1 MKLSTALVLA
11 CAAGAASAF
20 HPGMMSPSASSAR
33 TTGVWTRTMST
44 VEAAAEGDASPPSG
58 DDQAMGA
65 RQKLYGVS
73 VDMPNTYVR
82 CGRCSAAYA
91 LTPEDLGTK
100 GKGRRVECSV
110 CSHSWF
116 QARDRLFNLN
126 DGFELVDFPEND
138 LNRIAKNIEAGR
150 SPDFVGVAK
159 FYVGNL
165 SYEVTEEE
173 LHEAFS
179 EKGEVGDVSII
190 KDNETGRSRGF
201 AFVTM
206 FTEEDGK
213 KAMELDGAEVRGR
226 NISVRPPN
234 N

>member
-1 MKLSTALVLA
+1 MKLSSALLLSLGL
-11 CAAGAASAF
+11 GAASAF
-20 HPGMMSPSASSAR
+20 NAGGVPAPFARNSAVAPR
-33 TTGVWTRTMST
+33 AMST
-44 VEAAAEGDASPPSG
+44 VEETASSPSEINVAKG
-58 DDQAMGA
+58 E
-65 RQKLYGVS
+65 RQKLYGES
-73 VDMPNTYVR
+73 LDMPKTYVR
-82 CGRCSAAYA
+82 CGRCGAAYA
-91 LTPEDLGTK
+91 LQADDLGTR

-116 QARDRLFNLN
+116 QARDRLFNLS
-126 DGFELVDFPEND
+126 DGYELADFPATD
-138 LNRIAKNIEAGR
+138 LARIAKNIEAGR

-165 SYEVTEEE
+165 SYDVTEEE

-179 EKGEVGDVSII
+179 KAGEVGDVSII
-190 KDNETGRSRGF
+190 TDNETGRSRGF

-213 KAMELDGAEVRGR
+213 KALELDGSEVRGR
-226 NISVRPPN
+226 TISVRPPN